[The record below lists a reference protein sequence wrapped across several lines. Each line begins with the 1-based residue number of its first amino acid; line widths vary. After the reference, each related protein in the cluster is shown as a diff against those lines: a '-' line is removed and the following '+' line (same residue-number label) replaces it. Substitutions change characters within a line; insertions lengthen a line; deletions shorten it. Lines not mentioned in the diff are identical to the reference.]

1 MSLEESAN
9 QIELLNIDL
18 VHSIIN
24 KDNQKKDTII
34 NKLKEAYDN
43 SEFYSIRYIS
53 GCALG
58 MDMDNEINN
67 WTMSMRPTQNIQR
80 EKAIKDVIILMEK
93 SDSEK
98 VRSFLKTIY
107 EEAEYEDRIAEIEQI
122 GNALGYSR
130 FKIWRSKNQSVG
142 NALSWLALF
151 GLGAGGGYLIYELLS
166 QSP

>member
-1 MSLEESAN
+1 MSLEESIN
-9 QIELLNIDL
+9 QLELLNTDL

-24 KDNQKKDTII
+24 KDNTKREAIL
-34 NKLKEAYDN
+34 NKFKEAYDS
-43 SEFYSIRYIS
+43 SEFYSLKYIS
-53 GCALG
+53 GHALG

-67 WTMSMRPTQNIQR
+67 WTMSMRPTQNMER
-80 EKAIKDVIILMEK
+80 EKAIEDAIILMEK

-98 VRSFLKTIY
+98 VRSFLKTLY
-107 EEAEYEDRIAEIEQI
+107 EEAKYEDRITEIEQI

-130 FKIWRSKNQSVG
+130 FKIWRSKNPAVG
-142 NALSWLALF
+142 SALGWLGLF